1 MNNDILMIE
10 FETTPE
16 YKKWIE
22 TLLAIIGYLKD
33 KKIDDSELLDEL
45 MTDHFNASL
54 ELGKVMDKLKDRDLK
69 RIDENFEE
77 FIEESNELV

>member
-10 FETTPE
+10 FEATPE

-22 TLLAIIGYLKD
+22 TFLAIIGYLKD
-33 KKIDDSELLDEL
+33 KKINDNEILDEL
-45 MTDHFNASL
+45 MADHFNASL

-77 FIEESNELV
+77 FIEQSDELT

>member
-1 MNNDILMIE
+1 MNLK
-10 FETTPE
+10 PHL
-16 YKKWIE
+16 KKWIE

-33 KKIDDSELLDEL
+33 KKINDNELLNEL
-45 MTDHFNASL
+45 MADHFNASL

-69 RIDENFEE
+69 RIDENFKE